1 MKRTVIALL
10 TASAGLTGL
19 GLVMLATW
27 QYAQLHGGCEC
38 TEVSN
43 VLAEQMVGA
52 AVGWFLL
59 WTVSH
64 VDYRYWEKVALPFFA
79 MVLVLLFGN
88 WIPSI
93 GLDPSPHR
101 MISIDVLAHVQPA
114 VIAGWSGILFLAWWY
129 GARRPSNLG
138 WVPFAALGGL
148 MMVLLAYPNFGAVL
162 WLLLAGAPV
171 MILGKAG
178 RGYVILF
185 VICVMN
191 GIIWIITQSPSRIWR
206 LAALLSA
213 ESLREGP
220 RSISKIAL
228 ESRGWTDVGLASGNW
243 TIGGFPMTAGN
254 WTAAH
259 IGEVLGVPGLLAIT
273 GLYLTVLVSGGLI
286 AVKARWGFGRLLG
299 TGIVSLTGAS
309 IILNL
314 ATLAAPGYI
323 TPPALPFVSN
333 SGLGLCMN
341 LLAVGILV
349 SIARNIDKRD
359 LKFKDFPVAQLPP
372 RRSRQG

>member
-1 MKRTVIALL
+1 MKRAVIALL

-19 GLVMLATW
+19 GLVMLAIWHYT
-27 QYAQLHGGCEC
+27 QFHGGGEYPDASS
-38 TEVSN
+38 T
-43 VLAEQMVGA
+43 LAWQTLGA
-52 AVGWFLL
+52 GAGWLLL
-59 WTVSH
+59 WAVSH
-64 VDYRYWEKVALPFFA
+64 VDYRCWQRVALPFFA
-79 MVLVLLFGN
+79 AALLLLLLN
-88 WIPSI
+88 LIPFIPVFQSA
-93 GLDPSPHR
+93 HR

-114 VIAGWSGILFLAWWY
+114 VIAGWAGILFLAWWY

-148 MMVLLAYPNFGAVL
+148 MIGLPAYPNFGAVL

-171 MILGKAG
+171 MILGKA
-178 RGYVILF
+178 RTAYVILF
-185 VICVMN
+185 AICVMN
-191 GIIWIITQSPSRIWR
+191 GIIWIIAQSPARIWR
-206 LAALLSA
+206 LTALLSA
-213 ESLREGP
+213 EGLREGP

-243 TIGGFPMTAGN
+243 TAGVFPITAGN

-286 AVKARWGFGRLLG
+286 AVKARRGFGRLLG

-314 ATLAAPGYI
+314 ASLAAPGYI

-349 SIARNIDKRD
+349 SIARSIDKRD
-359 LKFKDFPVAQLPP
+359 LKFKEKAIYED
-372 RRSRQG
+372 SNHS